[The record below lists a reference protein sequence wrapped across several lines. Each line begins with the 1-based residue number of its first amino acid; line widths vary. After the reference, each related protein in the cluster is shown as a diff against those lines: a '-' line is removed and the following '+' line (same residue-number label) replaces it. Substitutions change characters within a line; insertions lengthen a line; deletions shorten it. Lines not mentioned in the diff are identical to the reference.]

1 MINFLSKII
10 LLTALFNSTGILKS
24 QEEEIE
30 LNQEQWEAVRDFYAV
45 EAIKLLARMD
55 TLQLSID
62 SLKQVTGKIDTYDCE
77 NELYAIVG
85 ATKQDVSDFRKKFE
99 ETERKINAKLGT
111 PKDIRELYFDEISVS
126 KIRCLPE
133 FEDRYSSMKNKII
146 GTWYPNKEIIADKTP
161 EGTYLVVK
169 GDCLWKISENKYN
182 SRYLWPAL
190 WDANRI
196 SIINPEDFEEISYKK
211 IYNPNLIY
219 PGQVLKIPS
228 LSEEDKKQ
236 AEQRSKFYRK
246 KRKTER

>member
-1 MINFLSKII
+1 LTNLLSKII
-10 LLTALFNSTGILKS
+10 LLTAFVASTGMLKA
-24 QEEEIE
+24 QDDEIE

-62 SLKQVTGKIDTYDCE
+62 SLKQVKDMTDVYDCE

-85 ATKQDVSDFRKKFE
+85 ATKQEVSDFRKKFE
-99 ETERKINAKLGT
+99 ETEKKINNKFGT
-111 PKDIRELYFDEISVS
+111 PKDIKEMYFDEISVS

-133 FEDRYSSMKNKII
+133 FSDRFASMKNKFA
-146 GTWYPNKEIIADKTP
+146 GELYPKNEIPA
-161 EGTYLVVK
+161 GTYLVVK

-182 SRYLWPAL
+182 SRYMWPAI

-196 SIINPEDFEEISYKK
+196 SIINPEDFEETYYKK
-211 IYNPNLIY
+211 IHNPNLIY

-236 AEQRSKFYRK
+236 AEEKSKYYRK
-246 KRKTER
+246 KRKLKNN